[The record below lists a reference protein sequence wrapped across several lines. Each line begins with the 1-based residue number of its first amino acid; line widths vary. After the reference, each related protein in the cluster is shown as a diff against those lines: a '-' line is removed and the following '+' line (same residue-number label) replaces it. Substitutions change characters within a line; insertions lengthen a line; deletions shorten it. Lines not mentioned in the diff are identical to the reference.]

1 MIRTDEHLD
10 ASPETVF
17 AVLCDPA
24 WYPDWLVGAKHIR
37 GIDEAWP
44 AIGAAFH
51 HTVGVGPLRLRG
63 STSVLAQRAPRR
75 LDLRAG
81 IGPLGAARVRF
92 VIEPDGDG
100 SRLTIEEEPDRG
112 IVRLLWSTPA
122 RPLLVTGLWG
132 RNVVSMS
139 ALRDRIEAVA
149 AAPSTR

>member
-1 MIRTDEHLD
+1 
-10 ASPETVF
+10 
-17 AVLCDPA
+17 
-24 WYPDWLVGAKHIR
+24 
-37 GIDEAWP
+37 
-44 AIGAAFH
+44 
-51 HTVGVGPLRLRG
+51 
-63 STSVLAQRAPRR
+63 
-75 LDLRAG
+75 
-81 IGPLGAARVRF
+81 VRF

-100 SRLTIEEEPDRG
+100 SRLTIEEEPDQG